1 MVGASSTHLHRRIYM
16 IQQPLENHSM
26 KKSITGLT
34 ALTAL
39 ALAVPALA
47 QRASTLKGA
56 QLAPMAQVTLQDARA
71 ISLKARPGTI
81 VDQELEKEAGG
92 SGLRYSFD
100 VKSGG
105 KTYEVGV
112 DAKTGAVLEN
122 AAEGKNP
129 D

>member
-1 MVGASSTHLHRRIYM
+1 MCGASSTHLHGHIYM
-16 IQQPLENHSM
+16 MQQPLENHSM

-34 ALTAL
+34 ALTAIAF
-39 ALAVPALA
+39 ALPAWA
-47 QRASTLKGA
+47 QAANTLKGA
-56 QLAPMAQVTLQDARA
+56 KLAPMAQVTLQDARA

-105 KTYEVGV
+105 TTYEVGV
-112 DAKTGAVLEN
+112 DAKTGEVLEN